1 MKKESRE
8 IYPGF
13 LSIGLMSLVLYVQGK
28 KEEDDAIWRLCAL
41 GKG

>member
-8 IYPGF
+8 ILDGF
-13 LSIGLMSLVLYVQGK
+13 PSMGLVSLVLYSQRK
-28 KEEDDAIWRLCAL
+28 KEEDDAIWRLCPF